1 MSWYESSLA
10 KPKLAGMDGCLSKPM
25 AALKPLSVVVLAKK
39 CTKMV
44 VLSGVWMRCGSDTIS
59 ILGDEGAVKYD
70 MSEKGEILK
79 CAMKTCSGP
88 AKVHN
93 AWSQYRF
100 SSQQVPQQSLFLSA
114 K

>member
-1 MSWYESSLA
+1 
-10 KPKLAGMDGCLSKPM
+10 M

-70 MSEKGEILK
+70 MSEKG
-79 CAMKTCSGP
+79 
-88 AKVHN
+88 
-93 AWSQYRF
+93 
-100 SSQQVPQQSLFLSA
+100 
-114 K
+114 